1 MTPARKLP
9 YWLFGTVVATMLH
22 ACASQLAPS
31 ALVEASPASEMLAA
45 GAQIAQ
51 AQCGACHNTN
61 RAGPSPLPAAPEFR
75 RISARYRLDVL
86 REELQQGVH
95 VGAAEMPKFSLT
107 LAEIDALS
115 AYLDSIQEEP
125 KGSSLSIK

>member
-1 MTPARKLP
+1 MTPARRLP
-9 YWLFGTVVATMLH
+9 YWLFGALIATMLQ
-22 ACASQLAPS
+22 ACASPPAPP
-31 ALVEASPASEMLAA
+31 APVDASPTSEMLTA

-51 AQCGACHNTN
+51 AQCGACHNTTES
-61 RAGPSPLPAAPEFR
+61 GSSPLPGAPEFR
-75 RISARYRLDVL
+75 TISARYRLDVL

-95 VGAAEMPKFSLT
+95 VGAAEMPKFALT

-125 KGSSLSIK
+125 KSSPLSIK

>member
-1 MTPARKLP
+1 MPPAPKLP
-9 YWLFGTVVATMLH
+9 YWLFGALIATMLH
-22 ACASQLAPS
+22 ACASPPAPP
-31 ALVEASPASEMLAA
+31 APVEASPASEMLAA

-61 RAGPSPLPAAPEFR
+61 QTGPSPLPGAPEFR
-75 RISARYRLDVL
+75 RISALYRLDVL

-115 AYLDSIQEEP
+115 AYLDSIQEKP
-125 KGSSLSIK
+125 KSSPLSIK